1 MGFSE
6 ATIEQPTHYERLGIQ
21 VSASS
26 GDIRRAY
33 RELSRQY
40 HPDTT
45 HLPPLLAT
53 QRFLILNEAYA
64 TLSNPERRLHYD
76 RSIGYSSISMVRS
89 IPSLYSRSPDSRSP
103 DSRSL
108 HSEFS
113 PSSSNPKSPK
123 PHTQFDPQ
131 FSAYLDAEDRPLSAG
146 EQFALFLMG
155 ATFVGCLGLVILLS
169 VFKA

>member
-6 ATIEQPTHYERLGIQ
+6 TTTEQPTHYERLGIQ

-45 HLPPLLAT
+45 HLPALLAT

-89 IPSLYSRSPDSRSP
+89 IPSLYSTPSQ
-103 DSRSL
+103 
-108 HSEFS
+108 
-113 PSSSNPKSPK
+113 SSSNPKNNPAK

-169 VFKA
+169 VLKA

>member
-6 ATIEQPTHYERLGIQ
+6 ATTEQPTHYERLGIQ

-53 QRFLILNEAYA
+53 QRFLVLNEAYA
-64 TLSNPERRLHYD
+64 TLSNPERRLYYD

-89 IPSLYSRSPDSRSP
+89 IPSLHSRSP
-103 DSRSL
+103 
-108 HSEFS
+108 HSQS
-113 PSSSNPKSPK
+113 SQSSSNPKNPAAK
-123 PHTQFDPQ
+123 PHTRFDPQ

-155 ATFVGCLGLVILLS
+155 ATFVGCLGLAILLS

>member
-6 ATIEQPTHYERLGIQ
+6 STTEQPTHYERLGIE

-45 HLPPLLAT
+45 RLPPLLAT
-53 QRFLILNEAYA
+53 QEFLVLNEAYA
-64 TLSNPERRLHYD
+64 TLSNPERRLYYD

-89 IPSLYSRSPDSRSP
+89 IPSLYSESSWS
-103 DSRSL
+103 
-108 HSEFS
+108 
-113 PSSSNPKSPK
+113 SSSNPKNPTPK
-123 PHTQFDPQ
+123 PHTKFDPQ
-131 FSAYLDAEDRPLSAG
+131 FSTYLDAEDRPLSAG

>member
-6 ATIEQPTHYERLGIQ
+6 STTEQPTHYERLGIQ

-26 GDIRRAY
+26 RDIRRAY

-45 HLPPLLAT
+45 RLPPLLAT
-53 QRFLILNEAYA
+53 QGFLVLNEAYA

-89 IPSLYSRSPDSRSP
+89 IPSLYSESSRS
-103 DSRSL
+103 
-108 HSEFS
+108 
-113 PSSSNPKSPK
+113 SSSNPHPPTAK

-131 FSAYLDAEDRPLSAG
+131 FSTYLDAEDRPLSAG
-146 EQFALFLMG
+146 EQFSLFLMG

-169 VFKA
+169 VFKT

>member
-1 MGFSE
+1 MEFSE
-6 ATIEQPTHYERLGIQ
+6 STTEQPTHYERLGIQ

-45 HLPPLLAT
+45 RLPPSIAT
-53 QRFLILNEAYA
+53 QEFLVLNDAYA

-89 IPSLYSRSPDSRSP
+89 IPSLYSESSKSSGSNSR
-103 DSRSL
+103 
-108 HSEFS
+108 
-113 PSSSNPKSPK
+113 NPPVR

-131 FSAYLDAEDRPLSAG
+131 FSAYLDAEDRSLSAG

-169 VFKA
+169 VLKT

>member
-89 IPSLYSRSPDSRSP
+89 IPSLYSPS
-103 DSRSL
+103 

-113 PSSSNPKSPK
+113 QSSSNPKNSIPK
-123 PHTQFDPQ
+123 PHTRFDPQ

-155 ATFVGCLGLVILLS
+155 ATFVGCLGLVIFLS

>member
-1 MGFSE
+1 MGFSGS
-6 ATIEQPTHYERLGIQ
+6 TTEQPTHYERLGIQ

-76 RSIGYSSISMVRS
+76 LSIGYSSISMVRS
-89 IPSLYSRSPDSRSP
+89 IPSLHSP
-103 DSRSL
+103 SL
-108 HSEFS
+108 HPEFS
-113 PSSSNPKSPK
+113 QSSSNPKNPLAQ

>member
-1 MGFSE
+1 METAIAMGFTES
-6 ATIEQPTHYERLGIQ
+6 TTGQPTHYERLGIQ
-21 VSASS
+21 VSASG

-53 QRFLILNEAYA
+53 QRFLVLNEAYA

-89 IPSLYSRSPDSRSP
+89 IPSLYSESSQ
-103 DSRSL
+103 
-108 HSEFS
+108 
-113 PSSSNPKSPK
+113 SSSNPKNPAAK
-123 PHTQFDPQ
+123 PHTRFDPQ

>member
-6 ATIEQPTHYERLGIQ
+6 STTEQPTHYERLGIQ

-45 HLPPLLAT
+45 RLPRLLAT
-53 QRFLILNEAYA
+53 QEFLVLNEAYA

-89 IPSLYSRSPDSRSP
+89 IPALYSESSR
-103 DSRSL
+103 
-108 HSEFS
+108 
-113 PSSSNPKSPK
+113 SSSNLKNPTDK
-123 PHTQFDPQ
+123 PHTKFDPQ
-131 FSAYLDAEDRPLSAG
+131 FSTYLDAEDRPLSSG
-146 EQFALFLMG
+146 EQFSLFLMG
-155 ATFVGCLGLVILLS
+155 ATFVGCLGLAILLS

>member
-6 ATIEQPTHYERLGIQ
+6 TTTEHLTHYERLGIQ

-45 HLPPLLAT
+45 HLPALLAT

-89 IPSLYSRSPDSRSP
+89 IPSLYSTPSQ
-103 DSRSL
+103 
-108 HSEFS
+108 
-113 PSSSNPKSPK
+113 SSSNPKNNPRNPPAK

-155 ATFVGCLGLVILLS
+155 ATFVGCLGVVILLS

>member
-1 MGFSE
+1 MGFSD
-6 ATIEQPTHYERLGIQ
+6 TTTEQPTHYERLGIR

-89 IPSLYSRSPDSRSP
+89 IPSLYSTP
-103 DSRSL
+103 
-108 HSEFS
+108 S
-113 PSSSNPKSPK
+113 PSSSNPKNNPKNPIAK
-123 PHTQFDPQ
+123 PHTHFDPQ

>member
-1 MGFSE
+1 MGKAIAMGFSE
-6 ATIEQPTHYERLGIQ
+6 ATTEQPTHYERLGIQ

-89 IPSLYSRSPDSRSP
+89 IPSLYAEASQ
-103 DSRSL
+103 
-108 HSEFS
+108 
-113 PSSSNPKSPK
+113 SSSSPKNPAAK
-123 PHTQFDPQ
+123 PHTRFDPQ

-155 ATFVGCLGLVILLS
+155 ATFVGCLGLAILLS

>member
-6 ATIEQPTHYERLGIQ
+6 STTEQLTHYERLGIQ

-45 HLPPLLAT
+45 RLPPLLAT
-53 QRFLILNEAYA
+53 QGFLVLNEAYA

-89 IPSLYSRSPDSRSP
+89 IPSLYSESSRS
-103 DSRSL
+103 SA
-108 HSEFS
+108 
-113 PSSSNPKSPK
+113 SNFKNATVK
-123 PHTQFDPQ
+123 PHTKFDPQ

>member
-1 MGFSE
+1 MGFLES
-6 ATIEQPTHYERLGIQ
+6 TTEQPTHYERLGLQ

-45 HLPPLLAT
+45 RLPPLLAT
-53 QRFLILNEAYA
+53 QGFLVLNEAYA

-89 IPSLYSRSPDSRSP
+89 IPSLYAESSRSSGSAKIPTI
-103 DSRSL
+103 
-108 HSEFS
+108 
-113 PSSSNPKSPK
+113 K

-155 ATFVGCLGLVILLS
+155 ATFLGCLGLVILLS

>member
-1 MGFSE
+1 MGFSK
-6 ATIEQPTHYERLGIQ
+6 TTTEQPTHYERLGIQ
-21 VSASS
+21 VSAST

-45 HLPPLLAT
+45 HLPQLLAT

-89 IPSLYSRSPDSRSP
+89 IPSLYSTPSR
-103 DSRSL
+103 
-108 HSEFS
+108 
-113 PSSSNPKSPK
+113 SSSNPKNNPKNPPTK

-131 FSAYLDAEDRPLSAG
+131 FSAYLDAEDRCLSAG

>member
-6 ATIEQPTHYERLGIQ
+6 TTTEQPTHYERLGIQ
-21 VSASS
+21 VSASN

-45 HLPPLLAT
+45 HLPALLAT

-89 IPSLYSRSPDSRSP
+89 IPSLYSTPSQ
-103 DSRSL
+103 
-108 HSEFS
+108 
-113 PSSSNPKSPK
+113 SSSSPRNNPKNNLRNPVAK
-123 PHTQFDPQ
+123 PHTDFDPQ
-131 FSAYLDAEDRPLSAG
+131 FSAYLDAEDRHLSPG

>member
-6 ATIEQPTHYERLGIQ
+6 ATTEQPTHYERLGIQ

-89 IPSLYSRSPDSRSP
+89 IPSLYAEASQ
-103 DSRSL
+103 
-108 HSEFS
+108 
-113 PSSSNPKSPK
+113 SSSSPKNPAAK
-123 PHTQFDPQ
+123 PHTRFDPQ

-155 ATFVGCLGLVILLS
+155 ATFVGCLGLAILLS